1 MGFFT
6 TRERDSIAKDSIA
19 KETIAKSADIRM
31 QGKVRE
37 LVRPDLPP
45 RRRPAERS
53 LADQL
58 GTMMQRVAD
67 SSVQP
72 IDNLIL
78 DMQQRREELLS
89 ESARM
94 QREIIEYARLNQS
107 TMQSTKIISESLAY
121 LHGVPDAP
129 RMGDPQAD
137 DAPDHMPS
145 DESRERATAAAQHGN
160 DERHGNDDEAPEKE
174 AEAAEV
180 SASPTAE
187 AT

>member
-6 TRERDSIAKDSIA
+6 TRERDSIAK
-19 KETIAKSADIRM
+19 SADMRM

-45 RRRPAERS
+45 RRRPPERN
-53 LADQL
+53 LADRL
-58 GTMMQRVAD
+58 GSLMQQVAD
-67 SSVQP
+67 SSVHP

-78 DMQQRREELLS
+78 DMQRRREELLS

-94 QREIIEYARLNQS
+94 QREIFEYARLNQS

-129 RMGDPQAD
+129 SMTEPQAD
-137 DAPDHMPS
+137 DMSA
-145 DESRERATAAAQHGN
+145 DESGESATAAAQHDK
-160 DERHGNDDEAPEKE
+160 DERHGTDDEAPDEE

>member
-6 TRERDSIAKDSIA
+6 TRERDSIAK
-19 KETIAKSADIRM
+19 SADMRM

-45 RRRPAERS
+45 RRRPPERN
-53 LADQL
+53 LADRL
-58 GTMMQRVAD
+58 GSLMQQVAD
-67 SSVQP
+67 SSVHP

-78 DMQQRREELLS
+78 DMQRRREELLS

-94 QREIIEYARLNQS
+94 QREIFEYARLNQS

-129 RMGDPQAD
+129 SMTEPQAD
-137 DAPDHMPS
+137 DMPDDMPA
-145 DESRERATAAAQHGN
+145 DESGESATAAAQHDK
-160 DERHGNDDEAPEKE
+160 DERHGTDDEAPDEE

>member
-6 TRERDSIAKDSIA
+6 TRERDALGKPPA
-19 KETIAKSADIRM
+19 EMPA

-37 LVRPDLPP
+37 LVRPDLMP
-45 RRRPAERS
+45 RRRPPERN

-58 GTMMQRVAD
+58 GSLMQRVAD
-67 SSVQP
+67 TSVHT
-72 IDNLIL
+72 IDDLIH

-94 QREIIEYARLNQS
+94 QREIAEYARLNQS

-129 RMGDPQAD
+129 RMGERQD
-137 DAPDHMPS
+137 DTPA
-145 DESRERATAAAQHGN
+145 DESRESAAEAAQQRMNERRGTQ
-160 DERHGNDDEAPEKE
+160 DESPDEQ
-174 AEAAEV
+174 AEVAEV
-180 SASPTAE
+180 SASPAAE

>member
-6 TRERDSIAKDSIA
+6 TRERDALGKPP
-19 KETIAKSADIRM
+19 ADIPA

-37 LVRPDLPP
+37 LVRPDLMP
-45 RRRPAERS
+45 RRRPPERN

-58 GTMMQRVAD
+58 GSLMQRVAD
-67 SSVQP
+67 TSVHT

-78 DMQQRREELLS
+78 DMQQRREELLN

-121 LHGVPDAP
+121 LNGVPDAP
-129 RMGDPQAD
+129 GISEHQVDEMSA
-137 DAPDHMPS
+137 
-145 DESRERATAAAQHGN
+145 DESRENATARSQHEM
-160 DERHGNDDEAPEKE
+160 DERDGADNEAPDKE
-174 AEAAEV
+174 AAAGEV
-180 SASPTAE
+180 SVGPTAE
-187 AT
+187 AG